1 VASGGARVVRCPA
14 IRAGV
19 LALRRRLESVIS
31 RFGRAHEHRFVAVA
45 IGDDVADSRDDPGVL
60 LDGYLVGE
68 LSVEDRARFERW
80 MAEDDERVAIVA
92 ALRDRIGRGVDPS
105 SRGESVDVEAWWAEC
120 GPKMRTAEG
129 GRMRDTQELRIRPPG
144 PRIGGGSLSTSSR
157 WRVTAAWSGVA
168 AAVVCAAWGVWA
180 ARAGSGDKS
189 GAVQRAEHAYTTS
202 RGERAVVTLDG
213 ARVVLGPESV
223 LRIAG
228 GYGLRDRTVSLVGR
242 AYFDVAHDDRRP
254 FRVWAGG
261 VVAEDI
267 GTRFDVRAYAG
278 DSTTRFVVADGVV
291 AIRAGGARA
300 RPVGASAPP
309 VVVSRGMMVTAG
321 ADGVLRVRSGVA
333 ADRYT
338 SWSDGRLLFENS
350 PLADVVADLGRWYDL
365 DIRLGDPRLKS
376 KSLTASFDDDP
387 AAAMLV
393 ALEGAL
399 DVRAVRV
406 GRVVT
411 LYPP

>member
-1 VASGGARVVRCPA
+1 VAGARGPAEWRPA
-14 IRAGV
+14 IHAGV

-31 RFGRAHEHRFVAVA
+31 RFGRAYEHRFAAVA
-45 IGDDVADSRDDPGVL
+45 IGGDVPDPRVDPGVL
-60 LDGYLVGE
+60 LEGYLVGE
-68 LSVEDRARFERW
+68 LSADDRARFEHW
-80 MAEDDERVAIVA
+80 MAEDEERGAVVA
-92 ALRDRIGRGVDPS
+92 ALRERIGRGTGAQPWDEP
-105 SRGESVDVEAWWAEC
+105 VDVEGWWAEC
-120 GPKMRTAEG
+120 GAKVHTGEG
-129 GRMRDTQELRIRPPG
+129 GRLRDTHELRLRPAG
-144 PRIGGGSLSTSSR
+144 PRLGPTVPSPSGWWGTT
-157 WRVTAAWSGVA
+157 VTWSGA
-168 AAVVCAAWGVWA
+168 AAIVICAAWGAWA
-180 ARAGSGDKS
+180 AHAGRGDTGRAG
-189 GAVQRAEHAYTTS
+189 QRAEHAYVTS

-228 GYGLRDRTVSLVGR
+228 GYGIRDRTVSLVGR

-278 DSTTRFVVADGVV
+278 DSTTRLVVADGAV
-291 AIRAGGARA
+291 AIRSGATGGRIAGP
-300 RPVGASAPP
+300 PVPA
-309 VVVSRGMMVTAG
+309 VVVSRGMMATAG
-321 ADGVLRVRSGVA
+321 VDGVVRVRSGVA

-338 SWSDGRLLFENS
+338 SWSDGRLVFENT
-350 PLADVVADLGRWYDL
+350 PLADVLVELGRWYDL
-365 DIRLGDPRLKS
+365 EIRMGDPRLGS
-376 KSLTASFDDDP
+376 KSLTATVDDDP
-387 AAAMLV
+387 AAATLV